1 MFFKY
6 SIYDMGERTMT
17 FSADTV
23 TSAEAL
29 THRDYI
35 ESALADARG
44 RGCPILRIV
53 WCIGLPTAVR
63 RRIGDKWKESREGY
77 AISIGEVTRVYAE
90 TEQGFVLAAST
101 LACLAKSGELREGF
115 LYDVPFCEMRI
126 FRCFFPSRAGTE
138 SFFRLVDFLATYK
151 YNAIS
156 FEVCGAME
164 YHRHPE
170 LNRAWSEFCRDVR
183 RYSGRAQEIQFKTY
197 PWPKNAIHCNNADG
211 EILTQ
216 DEVRR
221 IVAYCRSRGLRVIP
235 AVQLLSHSDYL
246 VMAHPEIREREGD
259 LHPDTYCPNHPDT
272 YRYVFD
278 ILEEVIDVFRPDCI
292 NIGQDEVYSIGL
304 CPRCKGI
311 PPYKLYADHAKK
323 VYEFLKERGIET
335 MMEGEKL
342 LNARAGK
349 ERIGGAGH
357 GKGQARVP
365 SLWPCRDLLPRDIV
379 FVHWYWKFN
388 EEYDKVY
395 HERGM
400 KTIFGNG
407 NALATSHFSA
417 RCRRGIRGGAVSNWG
432 PFAPEYM
439 QRDQQY
445 LALLS
450 SAYAFFDGDMDA
462 MNKTDLLRLSFEEGY
477 RYCISRTAH
486 PIEITHTTPHSI
498 RFEWFWD
505 GIFITDEKYLLGH
518 YELTYTDGTVA
529 TLPVRYGSHIGCSEF
544 KKTLG
549 NPEFM
554 QLVYGVLPILHEG
567 EYAYRTV
574 YEDPHPEKALA
585 AVRYLPALGRED
597 IPVKLLGVL
606 RRKPENIRAAIR
618 GCSDTAFGA
627 DFVGLQE

>member
-1 MFFKY
+1 MFFEY
-6 SIYDMGERTMT
+6 RIYDTGDRAMA
-17 FSADTV
+17 FSADT
-23 TSAEAL
+23 AL
-29 THRDYI
+29 ST
-35 ESALADARG
+35 E
-44 RGCPILRIV
+44 
-53 WCIGLPTAVR
+53 GLPCREYMESVLTAACGAGHPIQRIEWRLGLPSAVR
-63 RRIGDKWKESREGY
+63 KRIGDKLQKSREGY
-77 AISIGEVTRVYAE
+77 AIVIGEVTKVYAE
-90 TEQGFVLAAST
+90 SEAGFVLAAST
-101 LACLAKSGELREGF
+101 LACLARGGDLFEGF
-115 LYDVPFCEMRI
+115 LYDVPFCEERI

-138 SFFRLVDFLATYK
+138 NFFRLVDFLAMYK
-151 YNAIS
+151 YNTIS

-216 DEVRR
+216 DECRR
-221 IVAYCRSRGLRVIP
+221 IVAYCRSRGLKVIP

-272 YRYVFD
+272 YTYVFD
-278 ILEEVIDVFRPDCI
+278 ILEEVIDVFQPECI

-304 CPRCKGI
+304 CPRCKGT

-323 VYEFLKERGIET
+323 VYAFLKERGIET

-357 GKGQARVP
+357 GKGEARVP
-365 SLWPCRDLLPRDIV
+365 SLWPCRDLLPRDITY
-379 FVHWYWKFN
+379 VHWYWKFN

-395 HERGM
+395 HDRGM
-400 KTIFGNG
+400 KVIFGNC
-407 NALATSHFSA
+407 NALATSNFSA
-417 RCRRGIRGGAVSNWG
+417 RCRRGVRGGAVSNWG
-432 PFAPEYM
+432 PFAAEYM

-450 SAYAFFDGDMDA
+450 SAYAFFAEDIDA
-462 MNKTDLLRLSFEEGY
+462 MDKNELLRRCFEEGY

-505 GIFITDEKYLLGH
+505 GIFITDEKYLLGN

-529 TLPVRYGSHIGCSEF
+529 RLPVRYGSHIGCSGTQKAFGNLEF
-544 KKTLG
+544 T
-549 NPEFM
+549 
-554 QLVYGVLPILHEG
+554 QLVYGVLPIPYKG
-567 EYAYRTV
+567 GYAYRTV
-574 YEDPHPEKALA
+574 YEDPHPDKTLS
-585 AVRYLPALGRED
+585 AVRYAPAPGRED
-597 IPVKLLGVL
+597 ISVELIGTS
-606 RRKPENIRAAIR
+606 RRKPEGIKAMIP
-618 GCSDTAFGA
+618 GCADTEFGA
-627 DFVGLQE
+627 DIVGLQE

>member
-1 MFFKY
+1 MFFQY
-6 SIYDMGERTMT
+6 SIYDVGDRGMALTANT
-17 FSADTV
+17 AL
-23 TSAEAL
+23 SAETL
-29 THRDYI
+29 TYREYI
-35 ESALADARG
+35 ESALSSARG
-44 RGCPILRIV
+44 HGHPIHRIE
-53 WCIGLPTAVR
+53 WHLGLTPSVR
-63 RRIGDKWKESREGY
+63 KRIGDKLKKSPEGY
-77 AISIGEVTRVYAE
+77 AILIGDVTKVYAE
-90 TEQGFVLAAST
+90 SEPGFVLAAST
-101 LACLAKSGELREGF
+101 LACLAKSGDLREGF
-115 LYDVPFCEMRI
+115 LYDVPFCEHRI

-138 SFFRLVDFLATYK
+138 SFFRLVDFLALYK
-151 YNAIS
+151 YNTIS

-170 LNRAWSEFCRDVR
+170 INRAWSEFCRDVR

-216 DEVRR
+216 EECRR
-221 IVAYCRSRGLRVIP
+221 IVDYCRSRGMKVIP

-272 YRYVFD
+272 FRYVFD
-278 ILEEVIDVFRPDCI
+278 ILEEVIDVFRPECI

-304 CPRCKGI
+304 CPRCRKT

-323 VYEFLKERGIET
+323 VYEFLKARGIEV

-357 GKGQARVP
+357 GKGEARVP
-365 SLWPCRDLLPRDIV
+365 SLWPCRDLLPRDILY
-379 FVHWYWKFN
+379 VHWYWPFN
-388 EEYDKVY
+388 EEYDKIY

-400 KTIFGNG
+400 KAIFGNC

-417 RCRRGIRGGAVSNWG
+417 RCRQGILGGAVSNWG
-432 PFAPEYM
+432 PFAAEYM

-450 SAYAFFDGDMDA
+450 SAYAFFAEDIDS
-462 MNKTDLLRLSFEEGY
+462 MNKNDLLRLCFEEGY
-477 RYCISRTAH
+477 RYCISRTKH
-486 PIEITHTTPHSI
+486 PIEITHTTSHSI

-505 GIFITDEKYLLGH
+505 GIFITDEKYLLGN

-544 KKTLG
+544 SRTLG

-554 QLVYGVLPILHEG
+554 QLVYGVLPILHDG
-567 EYAYRTV
+567 GYAYRTV
-574 YEDPHPEKALA
+574 YEDPHPDKTLS
-585 AVRYLPALGRED
+585 AVRYVPTQGRENID
-597 IPVKLLGVL
+597 LKLIGVS
-606 RRKPENIRAAIR
+606 RRAPEGIKAMFR
-618 GCSDTAFGA
+618 GCADAEFSDDIA
-627 DFVGLQE
+627 GLQE